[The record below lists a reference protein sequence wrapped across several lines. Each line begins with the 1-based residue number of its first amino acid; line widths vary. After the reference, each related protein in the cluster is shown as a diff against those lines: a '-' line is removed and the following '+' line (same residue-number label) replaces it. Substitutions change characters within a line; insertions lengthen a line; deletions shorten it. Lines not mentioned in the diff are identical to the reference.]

1 MTNSLKPYS
10 EMKDS
15 GDYLIYTTKP
25 LRHFWGIHLTGVN

>member
-15 GDYLIYTTKP
+15 GDYLVYTTKP
-25 LRHFWGIHLTGVN
+25 LRHSGVSI

>member
-15 GDYLIYTTKP
+15 GDYLVYTTKP
-25 LRHFWGIHLTGVN
+25 LRHLWAA